1 MARLTIKYDFTLET
15 DEKDYHG
22 SFVDLSKKQIK
33 ELKKTTSKATA
44 NSKEIQKLFKKLDNV
59 KEMLRLADKADMYED
74 AIKYQKEKVSIET
87 KMQPL
92 IESIN
97 DGDTDDIYKA
107 RLDISIVS
115 DNKAEILALGEEY
128 GYQLIFDTIQE
139 DVEDKKAKN

>member
-1 MARLTIKYDFTLET
+1 MAKLQIKYGFTLET
-15 DEKDYHG
+15 DTEVFEG
-22 SFVDLSKKQIK
+22 MFIDLTKKQIK

-59 KEMLRLADKADMYED
+59 KEMLRLADKADIYED
-74 AIKYQKEKVSIET
+74 AIKYQKEKVSIEN
-87 KMQPL
+87 KMEPL
-92 IESIN
+92 IDSIN

-139 DVEDKKAKN
+139 DVDEKRAKN